1 MSLSAKLLVAVK
13 RCASLDGARQIAR
26 YASTCS
32 ARDSDDSIEKSVF
45 ISQSTDVFVNLAL
58 EHWLYRNFDF
68 SKHHVLLFWRN
79 DPCVVFGRHQNP
91 WLECNVQAAE
101 KADIALARRNSG
113 GGTVYHDNG
122 NLNLTF
128 FTPRKRYNRR
138 YNLNIIT
145 NALFRQWGLKSVINE
160 REDIL
165 VNEDCKVF
173 YDTMYLRKNYFI
185 YIQ

>member
-1 MSLSAKLLVAVK
+1 MSLSARLLVAIR
-13 RCASLDGARQIAR
+13 RCASLDGIRWTAR
-26 YASTCS
+26 YASTYS
-32 ARDSDDSIEKSVF
+32 GDDSGSSITKSVF

-68 SKHHVLLFWRN
+68 SKHHVLLLWRN
-79 DPCVVFGRHQNP
+79 DSCVVFGRHQNP

-101 KADIALARRNSG
+101 KAGIALARRNSG

-128 FTPRKRYNRR
+128 FSSRERYNRK

-145 NALFRQWGLKSVINE
+145 NALFRQWGLKSVINK
-160 REDIL
+160 RDDIL
-165 VNEDCKVF
+165 VNGDCKVF
-173 YDTMYLRKNYFI
+173 FNATYLR
-185 YIQ
+185 IQKYKFV

>member
-1 MSLSAKLLVAVK
+1 MSLSARLLAAVR
-13 RCASLDGARQIAR
+13 RCASLDGARHQVVAR
-26 YASTCS
+26 CASTCG
-32 ARDSDDSIEKSVF
+32 ARRDSDSTIKKSVF
-45 ISQSTDVFVNLAL
+45 ISQSTNVFVNLAL

-68 SKHHVLLFWRN
+68 SKHHVLLLWRN

-91 WLECNVQAAE
+91 WHECNVHAAE

-128 FTPRKRYNRR
+128 FTPRERYNRK

-160 REDIL
+160 RDDIL
-165 VNEDCKVF
+165 INGDCKVLF
-173 YDTMYLRKNYFI
+173 
-185 YIQ
+185 